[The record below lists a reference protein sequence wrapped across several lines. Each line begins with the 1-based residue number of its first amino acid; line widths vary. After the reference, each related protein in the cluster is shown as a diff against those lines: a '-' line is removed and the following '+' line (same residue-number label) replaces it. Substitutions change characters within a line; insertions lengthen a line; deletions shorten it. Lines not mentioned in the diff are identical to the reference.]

1 MSSEAPPTETA
12 EELSSRHKKEIKALD
27 GEKRAALKN
36 AKSMGKKA
44 KAKIKEVEFK
54 YEGLERD
61 MKDRHRMEFEAL
73 NNGSGGEEE
82 AAEDDVPPDS
92 KETIET
98 EESSKQVTFDT
109 VTNTHQSN
117 LEQEQNEQQAAE
129 LKRQKAL
136 QKKLKKK
143 NAQKQKELDRE
154 QRIADENAS
163 AGPSPRIVEIQ
174 SMIAL
179 YLNPHQLRIQ
189 DVEADGNCLYRAV
202 GKQAQRLGL
211 LSESL
216 ASYDNIRDLCA
227 NTLLSE
233 RNEYEPFAELDHD
246 PNHPAENF
254 EEYVNNVRFTST
266 WGGQLELRALSHG
279 LKVPVVVFSAEGP
292 PLVMGQ
298 EYEDATAGGE
308 TEEEYGKKKA
318 VLVSFHRHYYA
329 LGEHYNSVVPMD
341 GDS

>member
-1 MSSEAPPTETA
+1 MSSDSPPIETA
-12 EELSSRHKKEIKALD
+12 EELTSRHKKEIKALD

-73 NNGSGGEEE
+73 TGGGQED
-82 AAEDDVPPDS
+82 AANAAPESTDETKQS
-92 KETIET
+92 KE
-98 EESSKQVTFDT
+98 VTFDT
-109 VTNTHQSN
+109 ATNTHQSN
-117 LEQEQNEQQAAE
+117 LEQQQNEQQAAE

-136 QKKLKKK
+136 QRKLKKK

-163 AGPSPRIVEIQ
+163 AGPSPRIIEIE

-179 YLNPHQLRIQ
+179 YLNPNKLRIQ

-216 ASYDNIRDLCA
+216 ASYANIRDLCA

-246 PNHPAENF
+246 SNHPAASF
-254 EEYVNNVRFTST
+254 EEYVNNVRNTST

-298 EYEDATAGGE
+298 EYENAVDGE
-308 TEEEYGKKKA
+308 ADKEYRNKKA

-329 LGEHYNSVVPMD
+329 LGEHYNSVVPI
-341 GDS
+341 GEDS